1 MIIKQTNRPNKDL
14 IKEIKKLQTVC
25 RKHDELEGGV
35 FLDSSMNFNSDMN
48 NIFAYYK
55 DNKLV
60 SYISLF
66 APTKNEAEV
75 SAYTLPKYRKKGCF
89 KELMSKV
96 ITEVKKYEI
105 NQLLFVCEPQSI
117 DGVEV
122 VKNIEG
128 NYEFSEYLL
137 GYNCES
143 EKAKLEINTELAL
156 NKCVEEDLEKLIEL
170 NKEIF
175 NEDYETSKSMVVKAF
190 ESEIREQYVA
200 SLNGKFIGVV
210 STNID
215 DGECSIFGLGL
226 LSEHRGLGH
235 GKAMVKLLLNK
246 LEENNIE
253 DIIIEVDSKNEV
265 AYNLYLC
272 CGFEAEMTFDYYRK
286 NI

>member
-14 IKEIKKLQTVC
+14 IKDIKKLQTVC

-35 FLDSSMNFNSDMN
+35 FLDNSMNFNSDMN
-48 NIFAYYK
+48 NIFVYYN

-66 APTKNEAEV
+66 APTKNEAEI

-96 ITEVKKYEI
+96 ISEVKKYDVKE
-105 NQLLFVCEPQSI
+105 LLFVCEPQSI
-117 DGVEV
+117 DGIEV
-122 VKNIEG
+122 VKKMDG

-143 EKAKLEINTELAL
+143 EKSKLEINTELEL
-156 NKCVEEDLEKLIEL
+156 SKCEEEHLEKLIEL
-170 NKEIF
+170 NMQIF
-175 NEDYETSKSMVVKAF
+175 NEDYETSKSMVEKAF
-190 ESEIREQYVA
+190 KSEIRDQYVA
-200 SLNGKFIGVV
+200 SLNGEFIGVV

-215 DGECSIFGLGL
+215 CEECSIFGLGL
-226 LSEHRGLGH
+226 LEEYRGKGN

-246 LEENNIE
+246 LNEDNIE
-253 DIIIEVDSKNEV
+253 DIIIEVDSKNEI
-265 AYNLYLC
+265 AYNLYLG

>member
-1 MIIKQTNRPNKDL
+1 MIIKQTNRANKDL
-14 IKEIKKLQTVC
+14 VKEIKKLQTVC

-48 NIFAYYK
+48 NIYAYYK

-89 KELMSKV
+89 KELISKV

-105 NQLLFVCEPQSI
+105 SELLFVCEPQSV

-143 EKAKLEINTELAL
+143 EKAKLEINIELVL

-175 NEDYETSKSMVVKAF
+175 SEDYETSKSMVIKAF

-215 DGECSIFGLGL
+215 HGECSIFGLGL
-226 LSEHRGLGH
+226 LAEHRGIGY

-246 LEENNIE
+246 LKEDNIE

-265 AYNLYLC
+265 AYNLYLG